1 MTLVLFKSAQNFIF
15 GIYTLYRYYI
25 SAKMKKKFTKA
36 ENFPEENLED
46 FSEKQDYLTPIYS
59 FYSNKVINYPT
70 IDLFFTKNDFGNLNS
85 L

>member
-1 MTLVLFKSAQNFIF
+1 
-15 GIYTLYRYYI
+15 
-25 SAKMKKKFTKA
+25 MKKKFTKA
-36 ENFPEENLED
+36 ENFPEENLVD

-59 FYSNKVINYPT
+59 FYNNKVINYPT